1 MVDKRSSTPTGFGIE
16 FDTYPMSTSDIPA
29 LVDAIPQPVWIARLD
44 GSIEYVNPY
53 WRSFTGL
60 TEEAALGHGWTDAVH
75 PEDLETIS
83 TAALTASETGKAF
96 DIEYRMR
103 RADSVYRWH
112 LTRVAP
118 FLKTDSPGSED
129 IAWVGIGFDIHDR
142 RLAEE
147 ASRLSEAQ
155 YRDIVDHASDI
166 VYTLRLDG
174 ELAAVNPAIERLL
187 GYRPDE
193 LIGRSID
200 RVIAPYDRD
209 RAREMARQR
218 ASDTSQFTYEIDL
231 VAKDG
236 RHVPVEINSRSV
248 VSTGL
253 PVLIH
258 GIARDISARRERT
271 QQANL
276 MAAVGTALTSTDAL
290 DEQLGY
296 CAEALVSHLDAAL
309 ARIWT
314 IDENDPNLLVLH
326 ASAGLYTHRDG
337 AHGRIPV
344 GQWKIGRIAR
354 ERRPYLTNT
363 VIGDPGIHDQEW
375 ARHEGMVAFAGY
387 PLLVGD
393 RMLGVMALFA
403 RHPLD
408 ETTWSALTTV
418 TNALAV
424 GIDRHRA
431 ETARESLL
439 LAERSARK
447 AAEDAETRY
456 RGLFEGVADAIL
468 VAGADR
474 YYHDTN
480 AAASALLGY
489 SRAELIQLRTDDIV
503 AYEPAWTRDE
513 FDRFRTEGRWQ
524 GELELRRKDGSQVP
538 VEARATVVS
547 LPGGPVFIS
556 VIRDIS
562 ERKHL
567 ERLQRD
573 FLAMVTHD
581 LRSPLTAVKGWTQVL
596 QRRAGIDERSRQT
609 VSRILIQVEQMNR
622 LIGDLAELVRI
633 EAGELQLKRDPCNL
647 VELAREQVALAES
660 QTAGHSMRIESGV
673 DPLMAMVD
681 RQRIG
686 QVLQN
691 LLVNAVKYSPDGG
704 DISLRLEIVDDEV
717 RINVVDRGI
726 GIAPD
731 QMGQLFERFYRADF
745 TGAGGLGLG
754 LHISKMLVDAHGG
767 RITVRST
774 QGQGSTFTVALPLVS
789 PDDLAL

>member
-1 MVDKRSSTPTGFGIE
+1 MVDKRSSEPTGIE
-16 FDTYPMSTSDIPA
+16 IGSTTHPLPPGTPA

-53 WRSFTGL
+53 WQSFTGL
-60 TEEAALGHGWTDAVH
+60 SGEAALGHGWTAAVH
-75 PEDLETIS
+75 PADLETIS
-83 TAALTASETGKAF
+83 DAAREAAETGEAF

-103 RADSVYRWH
+103 RADGVYRWH

-118 FLKTDSPGSED
+118 FLQADPPNPEG
-129 IAWVGIGFDIHDR
+129 IAWVGVGCDIHDR

-147 ASRLSEAQ
+147 ASRVSDAQ
-155 YRDIVDHASDI
+155 YRDVVDHANDV

-174 ELAAVNPAIERLL
+174 ELAAVNPAVERML

-193 LIGRSID
+193 VIGRSID
-200 RVIAPYDRD
+200 HVIAPSD
-209 RAREMARQR
+209 RARAHEMALQR
-218 ASDTSQFTYEIDL
+218 SSDASQFTYEIDL
-231 VAKDG
+231 IAKDG
-236 RHVPVEINSRSV
+236 RRVPVEINSRSV
-248 VSTGL
+248 VTAGL
-253 PVLIH
+253 PVMIH
-258 GIARDISARRERT
+258 GIARDISARRQRT
-271 QQANL
+271 QQAAL
-276 MAAVGTALTSTDAL
+276 MAAVGTALTSTHAL
-290 DEQLGY
+290 DEQLGL
-296 CAEALVSHLDAAL
+296 CAEALVTHLDAAF

-314 IDENDPNLLVLH
+314 IDETDPTLLVLR

-337 AHGRIPV
+337 AHGRIPL
-344 GQWKIGRIAR
+344 GQWKIGRIAL
-354 ERRPYLTNT
+354 ERRPYLTNN

-375 ARHEGMVAFAGY
+375 ARREGMVAFVGY

-393 RMLGVMALFA
+393 RMLGVMAFFA
-403 RHPLD
+403 RHRLD
-408 ETTWSALTTV
+408 ETTRSALNAV

-424 GIDRHRA
+424 GIDRDRA
-431 ETARESLL
+431 ETSRESLL

-447 AAEDAETRY
+447 AAEEAETRY

-468 VAGADR
+468 VAGSDR
-474 YYHDTN
+474 YYRDAN

-489 SRAELIQLRTDDIV
+489 SRAELIQLQTDDIV
-503 AYEPAWTRDE
+503 AYEPAWTQEE
-513 FDRFRTEGRWQ
+513 FNRFRTEGTWQ

-538 VEARATVVS
+538 VEARATVVG

-562 ERKHL
+562 QRKHL

-581 LRSPLTAVKGWTQVL
+581 LRSPLTAVKGWAQVL
-596 QRRAGIDERSRQT
+596 RRRVGLDERSRQT
-609 VSRILIQVEQMNR
+609 VSRILAQVEQMNR

-633 EAGELQLKRDPCNL
+633 EAGELQLKREPCNL
-647 VELAREQVALAES
+647 VELAREQVTLVES
-660 QTAGHSMRIESGV
+660 QTTRHPLRIESGIE
-673 DPLMAMVD
+673 PLMAMVD

-691 LLVNAVKYSPDGG
+691 LLVNASKYSPDGG
-704 DISLRLEIVDDEV
+704 DIVVRLGIVGDEA
-717 RINVVDRGI
+717 RIDVVDRGI

-731 QMGQLFERFYRADF
+731 HVGQLFERFYRADV

-767 RITVRST
+767 RITVQST
-774 QGQGSTFTVALPLVS
+774 EGQGSTFTVALPLVS
-789 PDDLAL
+789 PDGVAP